1 VAGQISPERKGV
13 YYLGMALIVVG
24 FISFGSTFFSFAS
37 QFGHPGRDFG
47 AFGSSVMLRGVL
59 GVVLI
64 GLGGFLMN
72 IGRAGVAGSGLLLDP
87 ERTRRDVEPWSR
99 MAGGVVKDALDA
111 ADIKMGSQKSGEPMA
126 FDDELR
132 RLRKL
137 RDDQIISDEEFA
149 LKKKQILERA

>member
-1 VAGQISPERKGV
+1 
-13 YYLGMALIVVG
+13 
-24 FISFGSTFFSFAS
+24 
-37 QFGHPGRDFG
+37 
-47 AFGSSVMLRGVL
+47 MLRGVL